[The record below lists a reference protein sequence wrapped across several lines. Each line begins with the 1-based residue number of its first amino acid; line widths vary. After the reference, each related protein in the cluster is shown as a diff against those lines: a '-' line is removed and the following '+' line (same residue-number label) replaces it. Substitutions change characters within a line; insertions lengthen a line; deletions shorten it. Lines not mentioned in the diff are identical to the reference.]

1 MTASRQSQIVLVED
15 SDDAVVILRFLLER
29 EGYCVVHASDGKQ
42 AQELISSM
50 PPPALVI
57 LDVMLP
63 FMSGLQLIRLIRD
76 KKEWSSVPVLMLTS
90 DEAERDVLDAFAHG
104 AKDYVKKPYNP
115 RELLARIRNLLT
127 SAAAS

>member
-1 MTASRQSQIVLVED
+1 MTPSFQSQILLVED

-29 EGYCVVHASDGKQ
+29 EGFCVLHASDGKQ
-42 AQELISSM
+42 AQELISKM
-50 PPPALVI
+50 PPPALAI

-63 FMSGLQLIRLIRD
+63 FMSGLQLIRLIRG
-76 KKEWSSVPVLMLTS
+76 KREWNSVPILMLTS

-115 RELLARIRNLLT
+115 KELLARIRNLL
-127 SAAAS
+127 ASEA